1 MSIGQICP
9 VCCGAHKSLKNSTFY
24 RDDLERRGLMPV
36 GFFKKV
42 DVGGVKVTSNMVPWF
57 SFRSSPEVVF
67 ISGLYV
73 VNMNHYI
80 LNKLI

>member
-1 MSIGQICP
+1 MS
-9 VCCGAHKSLKNSTFY
+9 V
-24 RDDLERRGLMPV
+24 GL
-36 GFFKKV
+36 FEKV
-42 DVGGVKVTSNMVPWF
+42 DVVGGQIYKQHGSMVF
-57 SFRSSPEVVF
+57 GCSFLSSPEVLF